1 MKRTQ
6 KERILEYLLK
16 NKTIT
21 SIECVYK
28 LAIVDLQ
35 HSIMEL
41 RRDGYNIT
49 DEWITNGNAKFKKYR
64 LEV

>member
-1 MKRTQ
+1 MKKSQ
-6 KERILEYLLK
+6 KARVLDYLVE

-21 SIECVYK
+21 SLECVYK
-28 LAIVDLQ
+28 LSIVDLQ

-49 DEWITNGNAKFKKYR
+49 DEWINNGEARFKRYK
-64 LEV
+64 LEA